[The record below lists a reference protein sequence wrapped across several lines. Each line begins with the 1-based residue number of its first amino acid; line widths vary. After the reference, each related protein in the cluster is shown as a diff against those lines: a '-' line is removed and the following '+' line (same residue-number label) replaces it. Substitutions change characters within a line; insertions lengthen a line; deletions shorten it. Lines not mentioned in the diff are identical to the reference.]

1 MIKKVMEDY
10 KVLLRSIPAATVSL
24 FFVSV
29 IMMNL
34 LANKEL
40 VSLPYLALDC
50 GFVVSWV
57 SFLCQ
62 DMICKRFGAKASIKI
77 SILALL
83 VNLAVSLCFWLCSL
97 TPGMWGAYYD
107 TGMIEVNTAHDRRH
121 LVCGV
126 WLVTGHAHLR
136 RGQLHAQ
143 PVARPHAQKE

>member
-24 FFVSV
+24 FIVSV

-40 VSLPYLALDC
+40 ISLPYLALDC

-62 DMICKRFGAKASIKI
+62 DMICKRFGAGCEPVLLGM
-77 SILALL
+77 LAHARHVGRLL
-83 VNLAVSLCFWLCSL
+83 RH
-97 TPGMWGAYYD
+97 GYD
-107 TGMIEVNTAHDRRH
+107 
-121 LVCGV
+121 
-126 WLVTGHAHLR
+126 
-136 RGQLHAQ
+136 RGQH
-143 PVARPHAQKE
+143 RP

>member
-40 VSLPYLALDC
+40 ISLPYLALDC

-77 SILALL
+77 SILALAGQPRREPVL
-83 VNLAVSLCFWLCSL
+83 L
-97 TPGMWGAYYD
+97 GMFAHARHVGRLLRH
-107 TGMIEVNTAHDRRH
+107 GHDR
-121 LVCGV
+121 
-126 WLVTGHAHLR
+126 
-136 RGQLHAQ
+136 GQH
-143 PVARPHAQKE
+143 RP

>member
-40 VSLPYLALDC
+40 ISLPYLALDC

-62 DMICKRFGAKASIKI
+62 DMICKRFESV
-77 SILALL
+77 L
-83 VNLAVSLCFWLCSL
+83 LAVL
-97 TPGMWGAYYD
+97 
-107 TGMIEVNTAHDRRH
+107 AHARH
-121 LVCGV
+121 VGRL
-126 WLVTGHAHLR
+126 L
-136 RGQLHAQ
+136 
-143 PVARPHAQKE
+143 

>member
-40 VSLPYLALDC
+40 ISLPYLALDC

-57 SFLCQ
+57 SFFVPGHDLQALWCQ
-62 DMICKRFGAKASIKI
+62 GI
-77 SILALL
+77 
-83 VNLAVSLCFWLCSL
+83 
-97 TPGMWGAYYD
+97 
-107 TGMIEVNTAHDRRH
+107 H
-121 LVCGV
+121 
-126 WLVTGHAHLR
+126 
-136 RGQLHAQ
+136 
-143 PVARPHAQKE
+143 

>member
-24 FFVSV
+24 FIVSV

-40 VSLPYLALDC
+40 ISLPYLALDC

-77 SILALL
+77 SRTAGQPGCEPVLLGMLAHARHVGRLL
-83 VNLAVSLCFWLCSL
+83 RH
-97 TPGMWGAYYD
+97 GYD
-107 TGMIEVNTAHDRRH
+107 
-121 LVCGV
+121 
-126 WLVTGHAHLR
+126 
-136 RGQLHAQ
+136 RGQH
-143 PVARPHAQKE
+143 RP

>member
-29 IMMNL
+29 IIMNL

-40 VSLPYLALDC
+40 ISLPYLALDC

-62 DMICKRFGAKASIKI
+62 DMICKRFGRGGRLGVERAGHEID
-77 SILALL
+77 
-83 VNLAVSLCFWLCSL
+83 AVRVH
-97 TPGMWGAYYD
+97 G
-107 TGMIEVNTAHDRRH
+107 
-121 LVCGV
+121 
-126 WLVTGHAHLR
+126 
-136 RGQLHAQ
+136 RGEHERDLG
-143 PVARPHAQKE
+143 

>member
-40 VSLPYLALDC
+40 ISLPYLALDC

-57 SFLCQ
+57 SLWRQ
-62 DMICKRFGAKASIKI
+62 GIHQNLYPRAAGQPGREPVLLGM
-77 SILALL
+77 LAHARHVGRLL
-83 VNLAVSLCFWLCSL
+83 RH
-97 TPGMWGAYYD
+97 GYD
-107 TGMIEVNTAHDRRH
+107 
-121 LVCGV
+121 
-126 WLVTGHAHLR
+126 
-136 RGQLHAQ
+136 RGQYC
-143 PVARPHAQKE
+143 P